1 MKKGFVMMIAFMA
14 FSLSSCDL
22 INELIPDVDTTFP
35 ATFQIQIFSNS
46 GVSDPEI
53 IDVTNSEDYNDFKDN
68 IEGFELN
75 KITYVIKNANVPE
88 DMFCS
93 GTIICSNEENTE
105 SYTIGSISR
114 INISQAATVTEE
126 TEIPKAADKVDK
138 ILGWLDSPGKFI
150 MKSGYSVTNA
160 DETPYI
166 INGLNAGSNFELE
179 IKFYVT
185 VKTKTKNS

>member
-1 MKKGFVMMIAFMA
+1 MKKV
-14 FSLSSCDL
+14 FSLMILFIALSFSSCGL

-46 GVSDPEI
+46 GVSDPEL
-53 IDVTNSEDYNDFKDN
+53 IDVTSSEDYNDFKNN
-68 IEGFELN
+68 IGGYELN
-75 KITYVIKNANVPE
+75 KITYIIKNANVPA
-88 DMFCS
+88 DMYCS

-105 SYTIGSISR
+105 SYTIGSIAR
-114 INISQAATVTEE
+114 INISQAATLVEE
-126 TEIPKAADKVDK
+126 TEIPKAAENVDK

-150 MKSGYSVTNA
+150 MKSGYSITNM

-166 INGLNAGSNFELE
+166 IDGLNAGSNFELE